1 MDLESRHLPYEQ
13 TQVNVQLMVVNTQ
26 AFVLNISPGIY
37 DAEVTNIREY
47 TLKLNP
53 PILRDDKIRFCRR
66 RIQIFTFLR

>member
-37 DAEVTNIREY
+37 DAEVTNTR
-47 TLKLNP
+47 
-53 PILRDDKIRFCRR
+53 
-66 RIQIFTFLR
+66 